1 MIKSDTCQ
9 GIFCQ
14 NAEVAAHCGVYTVLW
29 STVLCC
35 AASCSPCLVLG
46 LQVLGLQVLGLQVP
60 GLMRTVLGR
69 LQVLARD

>member
-1 MIKSDTCQ
+1 M
-9 GIFCQ
+9 
-14 NAEVAAHCGVYTVLW
+14 LW

-35 AASCSPCLVLG
+35 AASCSPCLVLGLQVLG

>member
-1 MIKSDTCQ
+1 M
-9 GIFCQ
+9 
-14 NAEVAAHCGVYTVLW
+14 LW